1 MTTSNFK
8 CPYCLASPC
17 NKSTEACAIYPRTA
31 LTNHAN
37 GHIHS
42 MKQRDMARPVS
53 AEETDQEDRAY
64 RAYLNDLHLQTNSLN
79 PRETSTPRD
88 DPFLNALGAF
98 TTAAGHLQLA
108 WEEVG
113 SDGDHPVL
121 TCDVYPFGDTLF
133 KDIAQLIGAW
143 HEAACARAFA
153 AVGEVVG
160 YSQEKANSIA
170 IIAAAIATTRGLDW
184 NVLGEF
190 NSCVGVYLP
199 HPNQRFQIIFGGAN
213 QTFGASVWIN
223 EGEDYTYLETNLDC
237 DKVSAQKLAFALVT
251 LVQQWLANG
260 KPDWHDSQVMTETTV
275 AAQDPFVLLN
285 PVCVANEFGN
295 RPGFIREQHTFVENG
310 DLNTCIECG
319 ENEGTIRAGCETQEE
334 S

>member
-1 MTTSNFK
+1 MRQSTDRVTREARYMTH
-8 CPYCLASPC
+8 PV
-17 NKSTEACAIYPRTA
+17 STEQTA
-31 LTNHAN
+31 
-37 GHIHS
+37 
-42 MKQRDMARPVS
+42 R
-53 AEETDQEDRAY
+53 EDRDY
-64 RAYLNDLHLQTNSLN
+64 RAYLNDLNLQTNSLN
-79 PRETSTPRD
+79 PRDTSTPKD

-98 TTAAGHLQLA
+98 TVAAATLQLA

-121 TCDVYPFGDTLF
+121 TCGVYPFGDTLF
-133 KDIAQLIGAW
+133 KDITGLINAW
-143 HEAACARAFA
+143 NEASCARAFA
-153 AVGEVVG
+153 AVGEVVE

-170 IIAAAIATTRGLDW
+170 MIAAAIAKARGLNWD
-184 NVLGEF
+184 VLGEF

-213 QTFGASVWIN
+213 ETLGASVWIN
-223 EGEDYTYLETNLDC
+223 GGEDYTYLETKLDC
-237 DKVSAQKLAFALVT
+237 DKVSAETLAFALVT
-251 LVQQWLANG
+251 VVQQWLANG
-260 KPDWHDSQVMTETTV
+260 KPNWRDSDVMTETTV

-295 RPGFIREQHTFVENG
+295 RPGFIREHHTFVENG

-319 ENEGTIRAGCETQEE
+319 ENEGTIRAGCETEEE